1 MLRLLAVIFLISL
14 NSCVNES
21 GARMGLFSA
30 TSPVAATIKGDVFI
44 GWAVGDASGRGTIS
58 VQSAVNPKI
67 SCVGEFRYVSM
78 FARSGVGSL
87 TCNDGGQAT
96 FNFQGMTNLK
106 GYGYGNSNKGPVSF
120 TYGMTAKES
129 SKYLQKPFLEIDN
142 ALKKQI
148 ERDKEKKNASN
159 KTNI

>member
-1 MLRLLAVIFLISL
+1 MFRILFLLISIVL
-14 NSCVNES
+14 SSCTNES

-44 GWAVGDASGRGTIS
+44 GWAVGDASGRGTIR
-58 VQSAVNPKI
+58 VQSAVNSKI
-67 SCVGEFRYVSM
+67 SCVGEFRYISM
-78 FARSGVGSL
+78 FARSGLGTL

-96 FNFQGMTNLK
+96 FNFQGLTNLK
-106 GYGYGNSNKGPVSF
+106 GYGYGNSNKGPVTF

-129 SKYLQKPFLEIDN
+129 SKYLQKPFAEIDK

-148 ERDKEKKNASN
+148 ERDKKKRDARN